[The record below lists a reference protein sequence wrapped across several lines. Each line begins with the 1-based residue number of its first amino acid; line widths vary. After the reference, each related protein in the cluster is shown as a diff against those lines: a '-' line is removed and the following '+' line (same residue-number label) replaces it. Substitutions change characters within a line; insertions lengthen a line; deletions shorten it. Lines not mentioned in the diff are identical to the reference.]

1 MGKLLKFSGN
11 NIDRLEVERR
21 NDEWIEEKLS
31 NPNSKVLVYYRSKVL
46 VKKIFTNISL
56 KFLNLGDIKSKG
68 IDPELIILGSISEDI
83 YLATDLAKLDEDFVN
98 DNLLTDSEEFIDC
111 RTAGDQ
117 LAQSQGGIIS
127 QSKSQLEWNR
137 KNLFCGI
144 CGGETLG
151 LRGGQSRKCS
161 KCETE
166 LFPRTD
172 PVIITLV
179 SNGDYCLLGQSKG
192 RLSNLNIY
200 SCLAGFVDQGESI
213 EEAVSREIMEES
225 GIKVKD
231 VRYYASQPWPFP
243 WSLMIGCHAE
253 ADSEEINYDE
263 HEMHSVKWFH
273 RDEVLSALEE
283 KNDKLN
289 VPGNIAIAHHLIKAW
304 ANKEV

>member
-1 MGKLLKFSGN
+1 MGKVLKFSGN

-21 NDEWIEEKLS
+21 DDNWIEEKL
-31 NPNSKVLVYYRSKVL
+31 NDPNSKVLVYYRSKVL
-46 VKKIFTNISL
+46 VKKIFTNITL
-56 KFLNLGDIKSKG
+56 KFLSLGDIKSKG
-68 IDPELIILGSISEDI
+68 IDPELIVLGSIAEEI
-83 YLATDLAKLDEDFVN
+83 YLATDLAKLDEDFVKE
-98 DNLLTDSEEFIDC
+98 NLLSDSDEFIDC

-117 LAQSQGGIIS
+117 LAQNQGGIIS

-144 CGGETLG
+144 DGGETKG
-151 LRGGQSRKCS
+151 LRGGQSRKCL
-161 KCETE
+161 KCEIE

-213 EEAVSREIMEES
+213 EEAVAREIMEES

-231 VRYYASQPWPFP
+231 VKYYASQPWPFP
-243 WSLMIGCHAE
+243 WSLMIGCHAK
-253 ADSEEINYDE
+253 ADSDEINFDE

-273 RDEVLSALEE
+273 RDEVLSALED
-283 KNDKLN
+283 KNDNLN

>member
-1 MGKLLKFSGN
+1 MHDSFS
-11 NIDRLEVERR
+11 
-21 NDEWIEEKLS
+21 
-31 NPNSKVLVYYRSKVL
+31 
-46 VKKIFTNISL
+46 
-56 KFLNLGDIKSKG
+56 
-68 IDPELIILGSISEDI
+68 LIILGSISEEI
-83 YLATDLAKLDEDFVN
+83 YLATDLSKLDEDLVN
-98 DNLLTDSEEFIDC
+98 KSLLSDSDEFIDC

-117 LAQSQGGIIS
+117 LAQNQGGIVS

-144 CGGETLG
+144 CGGKTLG

-179 SNGDYCLLGQSKG
+179 SNGEHCLLGQSKG

-213 EEAVSREIMEES
+213 EEAVAREIMEES
-225 GIKVKD
+225 GIKVKN
-231 VRYYASQPWPFP
+231 VKYYASQPWPFP

-253 ADSEEINYDE
+253 ADSENLKDLPE
-263 HEMHSVKWFH
+263 
-273 RDEVLSALEE
+273 
-283 KNDKLN
+283 
-289 VPGNIAIAHHLIKAW
+289 
-304 ANKEV
+304 